1 MFFLP
6 PHHGASRA
14 ADSKFEVNTFSLLQT
29 NSDYYKLTNF
39 GDLILILL
47 MTIRKKTLKTALV
60 MPMSEYNFSN
70 LDPSATSPSSCP
82 VAESGNLFNF
92 STL

>member
-6 PHHGASRA
+6 PHHGASWA
-14 ADSKFEVNTFSLLQT
+14 ADSKFEVNTFNLLQT

-60 MPMSEYNFSN
+60 MPMSE
-70 LDPSATSPSSCP
+70 
-82 VAESGNLFNF
+82 
-92 STL
+92 

>member
-6 PHHGASRA
+6 PHHGRRAGASRA

-47 MTIRKKTLKTALV
+47 MRIRRKTLKTALV
-60 MPMSEYNFSN
+60 MPMSE
-70 LDPSATSPSSCP
+70 
-82 VAESGNLFNF
+82 
-92 STL
+92 